1 MEAAGIEPASEGAST
16 SESTCVARE
25 LISPRSL
32 PRAGSRAA
40 SRRLISAP
48 APPALTGAQPEKLRL
63 SPPYGRRQ
71 GKRRRLIRLRVRSC
85 CLQLSSPARL
95 AGWTGPPARIPRFLP
110 PV

>member
-16 SESTCVARE
+16 SESTCVARA

-40 SRRLISAP
+40 SRRSISAP
-48 APPALTGAQPEKLRL
+48 APPALTGAQPEKWRL

-71 GKRRRLIRLRVRSC
+71 VKRRGLIRLRVRSFR
-85 CLQLSSPARL
+85 LQLSSPARF
-95 AGWTGPPARIPRFLP
+95 AR
-110 PV
+110 